1 MTAVVPILFLLTLV
15 VLFAMSL
22 SLMWK
27 NMSDIN
33 KPIKRKRSFNHPEM
47 DGIVNEGDELLVIK
61 FSPEVDETGTVDIQF
76 TPDSQLEDNFLKK
89 SLELRIDELEDDDE
103 EDEGDG
109 DVPALL
115 K

>member
-1 MTAVVPILFLLTLV
+1 MTAAVPILFLLTLV
-15 VLFAMSL
+15 GLFGMSL

-33 KPIKRKRSFNHPEM
+33 KPIKRKKITNHPEI
-47 DGIVNEGDELLVIK
+47 DGVVKEGDELLVIK
-61 FSPEVDETGTVDIQF
+61 FSPEVDETGTVDVQF
-76 TPDSQLEDNFLKK
+76 TPDAQLEDRFLKK
-89 SLELRIDELEDDDE
+89 SLELRIEELEDEDD